1 MFVDTARS
9 VSRRARHRNRKWR
22 VSGVFSRAGNSFVVV
37 CQARMDAEL
46 EKLVES
52 GKLTSTAAEVLD
64 KLRPGAFCLHKSWGF
79 GRVAEWNLLLNQIVI
94 DFTGKKGHSMQLPY
108 AAENLAVI
116 PPEHFLARKATDLVS
131 IKQLAKQ
138 DPAALV
144 RNVLESFGGKAT
156 VQEISE
162 WLVGDILT
170 ETEW

>member
-94 DFTGKKGHSMQLPY
+94 DFIGKKSHPMQLQY
-108 AAENLAVI
+108 AADNLTVI
-116 PPEHFLARKATDLVS
+116 PPEHFLARKATNLES
-131 IKQLAKQ
+131 IKKLAKD
-138 DPAALV
+138 DPAAV
-144 RNVLESFGGKAT
+144 VPNILETIDG
-156 VQEISE
+156 Q
-162 WLVGDILT
+162 
-170 ETEW
+170 